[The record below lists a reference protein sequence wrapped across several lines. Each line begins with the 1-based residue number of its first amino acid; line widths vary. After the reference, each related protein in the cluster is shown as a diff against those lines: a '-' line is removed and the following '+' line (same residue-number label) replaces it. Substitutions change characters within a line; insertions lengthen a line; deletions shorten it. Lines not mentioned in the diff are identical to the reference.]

1 MLSDQEYFDEC
12 RTLFMAK
19 GWELYMGELKE
30 AIDAIRLEGINSSD
44 EFWKAKGRLEA
55 FTQMYGW
62 ESFVK
67 AAEEQY
73 DASDS

>member
-1 MLSDQEYFDEC
+1 MDDRAYFDAC
-12 RTLFMAK
+12 RNMFMTD
-19 GWELYMGELKE
+19 GWELFQEELKI
-30 AIDAIRLEGINSSD
+30 AIDAISLDSINSSE
-44 EFWKAKGRLEA
+44 EFWKAKGRFEA
-55 FTQMYGW
+55 LTQMNRW